1 MVLMFIFYDAFG
13 LNTPLAQEVVI
24 GVLVVSLVW
33 YVLAKTIQKSRGI
46 DVTYAFKEIPPE

>member
-1 MVLMFIFYDAFG
+1 VL
-13 LNTPLAQEVVI
+13 

-33 YVLAKTIQKSRGI
+33 YFIAKMVQSSRGI